1 MVTLDVLV
9 MKCSIDYVGIR
20 KPFKC
25 IHLFARITCLC
36 SYHYMSSVSTLQY
49 SSRSDVQ
56 KELVTELRKMKD
68 ASTGFDSSTGGKQ
81 FFDSSQ
87 DAPAI
92 YDVVNL
98 SGDLWT
104 KVGSYDPSPD
114 QGLSIKKKIVW
125 PGGSLNTPLD
135 HHQPR

>member
-1 MVTLDVLV
+1 MLQPL
-9 MKCSIDYVGIR
+9 G
-20 KPFKC
+20 C
-25 IHLFARITCLC
+25 IHACARMTCLRSSLC
-36 SYHYMSSVSTLQY
+36 DSSVFTLQY

-56 KELVTELRKMKD
+56 KELLTELRKMKD
-68 ASTGFDSSTGGKQ
+68 ASTGFESSTGGKQ

-125 PGGSLNTPLD
+125 PGGSLNTPSD
-135 HHQPR
+135 YYQPR

>member
-1 MVTLDVLV
+1 MLIFGNHLGAYFLYVLHA
-9 MKCSIDYVGIR
+9 YV
-20 KPFKC
+20 PPSC
-25 IHLFARITCLC
+25 D
-36 SYHYMSSVSTLQY
+36 SSVSALQY
-49 SSRSDVQ
+49 SSPSDVQ
-56 KELVTELRKMKD
+56 KELLTELRKMKD
-68 ASTGFDSSTGGKQ
+68 PSTGFDSSTGGKQ

-135 HHQPR
+135 HRQPR